1 MRMRRNAYNMNPKT
15 AVPFWLLVGA
25 SCVAITTAAV
35 VLPIRSVF
43 ATALLS
49 RPAVAAPA
57 PAPVVAPTPVL
68 TEDLQAERAMPA
80 HLLRGVASWYGS
92 VFNGRQTASGETFDM
107 NAMTACHPTLP
118 FGTKVR
124 VVNLR
129 NHRSVVVR
137 ITDRG
142 YLNDGRIMDLS
153 YGAAK
158 KLGMVQA
165 GLARVKIQVLKTEY
179 LAENR

>member
-1 MRMRRNAYNMNPKT
+1 MRRNANNMNPKT

-25 SCVAITTAAV
+25 SCVAIATAVV
-35 VLPIRSVF
+35 VLPIRTVF
-43 ATALLS
+43 ASALLS
-49 RPAVAAPA
+49 HPAVTAPA
-57 PAPVVAPTPVL
+57 PAPVVAPTPIL
-68 TEDLQAERAMPA
+68 TEDLQAEREVPA
-80 HLLRGVASWYGS
+80 HLLRGVASWYGK
-92 VFNGRQTASGETFDM
+92 VFHGRQTASGETFDM

-129 NHRSVVVR
+129 NHKSVIVR

-165 GLARVKIQVLKTEY
+165 GLARVKIQILKTEF
-179 LAENR
+179 EPVNR